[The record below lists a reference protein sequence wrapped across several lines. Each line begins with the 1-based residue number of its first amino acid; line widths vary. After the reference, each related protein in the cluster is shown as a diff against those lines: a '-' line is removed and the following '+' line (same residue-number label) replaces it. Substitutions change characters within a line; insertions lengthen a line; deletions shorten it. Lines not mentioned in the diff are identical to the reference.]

1 MTINLEDRVIL
12 ITGAA
17 RGLGL
22 AYAQSLHTH
31 GATVAMHDGGVDQDG
46 ANPNPQLIR
55 DVAKS
60 VGEERT
66 FAVSGLLNSR
76 SECEQ
81 VVQAVINRY
90 GRIDGLINNAGIV
103 LWEDTVDVDED
114 TFRTSSS
121 VNHEAAFWVT
131 QAALKQMRKQNYGRI
146 VLTTS
151 SWALSPYPGS
161 KDLTLYAQSK
171 GAQFGFAMTLANG
184 TGHENIRVNLIAPVA
199 NTRIYASEVEP
210 GKLTPESVAGTVTWL
225 VSPEC
230 NLGGK
235 LVKAMDGVISVLE
248 ITEAGSMDLGDK
260 AADPE
265 SCGKAIKDMLAG
277 AKTS

>member
-46 ANPNPQLIR
+46 TNPNPQLIR

-146 VLTTS
+146 VL
-151 SWALSPYPGS
+151 
-161 KDLTLYAQSK
+161 
-171 GAQFGFAMTLANG
+171 
-184 TGHENIRVNLIAPVA
+184 
-199 NTRIYASEVEP
+199 
-210 GKLTPESVAGTVTWL
+210 
-225 VSPEC
+225 
-230 NLGGK
+230 
-235 LVKAMDGVISVLE
+235 
-248 ITEAGSMDLGDK
+248 
-260 AADPE
+260 
-265 SCGKAIKDMLAG
+265 
-277 AKTS
+277 